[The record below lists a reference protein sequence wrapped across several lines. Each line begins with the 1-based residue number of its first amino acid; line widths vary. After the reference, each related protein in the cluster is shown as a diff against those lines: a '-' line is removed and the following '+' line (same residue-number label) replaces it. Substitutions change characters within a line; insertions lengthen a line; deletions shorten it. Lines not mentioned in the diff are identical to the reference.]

1 MIANLEQVID
11 YTRRLGEAV
20 PSLRKEIVI
29 ESPGC
34 DDETITQLR
43 KAFPGMPESY
53 LCVLRDAKIDGIAIG
68 YFQLLPFL
76 SGARGAVETLRF
88 LNDPRR
94 NRIAGEYRG
103 AGVYQVA
110 AWEAD
115 PICVAYAPAH
125 FRLGQ
130 VVKYNSGN
138 PMAQPEAIADD
149 FEQLLALAATL
160 DSVRGKYKGQRKPI
174 EAQQEFLDAI
184 KEGFPQLGDQEV
196 RAWESMGKVVL
207 G

>member
-1 MIANLEQVID
+1 MA
-11 YTRRLGEAV
+11 YTRRLGETI

-29 ESPGC
+29 VSPGC
-34 DDETITQLR
+34 DDETVAQLR
-43 KAFPGMPESY
+43 KAFPGMPDSY
-53 LCVLRDAKIDGIAIG
+53 LTVLRKAKLDGIAIG

-76 SGARGAVETLRF
+76 SGAKGAVETLCF
-88 LNDPRR
+88 LNDPKR

-115 PICVAYAPAH
+115 PICIAHAPSR
-125 FRLGQ
+125 FRVGQ

-138 PMAQPEAIADD
+138 PLAPPEVIADD
-149 FEQLLALAATL
+149 FEQFLALAATL
-160 DSVRGKYKGQRKPI
+160 DSVRAKYKGQRKPV
-174 EAQQEFLDAI
+174 EALQEFLHTV
-184 KEGFPQLGDQEV
+184 KECFPQFGDQEV
-196 RAWESMGKVVL
+196 RVWESMGKVVL